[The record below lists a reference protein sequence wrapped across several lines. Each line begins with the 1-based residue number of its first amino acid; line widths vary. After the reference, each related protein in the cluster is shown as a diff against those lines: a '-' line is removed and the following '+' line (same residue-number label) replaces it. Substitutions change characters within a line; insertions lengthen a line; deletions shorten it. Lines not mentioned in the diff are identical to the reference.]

1 MYLIFKNNAK
11 IFEYNKY
18 LFLQNILYQDQLEDD
33 EGASTGTAASNI
45 YEIDSEGENRRTE
58 REAEIEE
65 TGSKETETEETETED
80 TESEETTTID
90 HSENDQMF
98 GATSALEE
106 AHADEEV

>member
-65 TGSKETETEETETED
+65 TGSKETETED